1 MNSEHFSHNLRR
13 LRLAKGLTQEQLAAM
28 LGVSIQSISRWEC
41 GNTLPDVMLLPEI
54 ARLYGVTVDDLYREE
69 AVAYANYAQRLVSV
83 YEATGRSEDFLAAE
97 QEFLRMPQTSLT
109 ADDLRSWGVLYH
121 YMMQYCASLA
131 HSKLTHAMEHPG
143 ANEDVWCSAALQRLA
158 LMNDTGKGR
167 EAAGH
172 YDNLLV
178 ENPSDH
184 RYYLLCATAH
194 HSIEDNERA
203 LEIALDGIARF
214 PDRAILHCC
223 AGDIAQTLK
232 LYDDAFAYWHK
243 TLELDPDMLA
253 AAYSIGFCYEELGQF
268 DNAYRVWCDITKE
281 LDRRGMTIER
291 KYTADLAE
299 NCRKRMS

>member
-1 MNSEHFSHNLRR
+1 M
-13 LRLAKGLTQEQLAAM
+13 
-28 LGVSIQSISRWEC
+28 
-41 GNTLPDVMLLPEI
+41 
-54 ARLYGVTVDDLYREE
+54 
-69 AVAYANYAQRLVSV
+69 
-83 YEATGRSEDFLAAE
+83 
-97 QEFLRMPQTSLT
+97 
-109 ADDLRSWGVLYH
+109 
-121 YMMQYCASLA
+121 
-131 HSKLTHAMEHPG
+131 
-143 ANEDVWCSAALQRLA
+143 
-158 LMNDTGKGR
+158 
-167 EAAGH
+167 
-172 YDNLLV
+172 
-178 ENPSDH
+178 
-184 RYYLLCATAH
+184 CATAH

-232 LYDDAFAYWHK
+232 LYDDAFAYWRK